1 MSPLSLREELVWHLK
16 VNIPSVSSLTYC
28 QPSCSL
34 NGLTYYGMLGSA
46 DTLRPTHRTQGLEP
60 VGLLFWQCCLVN
72 NGSEAGWK
80 SHCCGGMGS
89 YLLRVTSPLVPCQ
102 RLESFIISLQVF
114 GLSWINF
121 LEWHEVRVSMTQIFS
136 CSSVCRLRC
145 PQIAWLE
152 TGISVSFWTL
162 LCLSELSVY
171 PSKHH
176 LV

>member
-1 MSPLSLREELVWHLK
+1 MTLIEENESEVKLEGILELYIHLFTTKDVFPPRMSPLSLREELVWHLK

-114 GLSWINF
+114 GLS
-121 LEWHEVRVSMTQIFS
+121 
-136 CSSVCRLRC
+136 
-145 PQIAWLE
+145 
-152 TGISVSFWTL
+152 
-162 LCLSELSVY
+162 
-171 PSKHH
+171 
-176 LV
+176 